1 MDPWLS
7 AQDVL
12 RCHLCGTPGS
22 PMYCDICNTH
32 LCKTCVGEHLSDTSN
47 DHKLVSFGRR
57 GSTYKCLKHS
67 LNICDLFCEQCDY
80 PICKFCISFKEHQ
93 GHYVE
98 DILNSLESKKH
109 VLQMDLQTLEKTLH
123 PIYQKIASNIQVQK
137 VDLKKNNKILI
148 TAIRKHGEELHSEID
163 TIIKKLEA
171 DLDEMDA
178 ELLTILTKKED
189 KIAHIISEISK
200 NIANLKN
207 LIASNDVSVVSA
219 HKSRNAEFRRL
230 IPKLKFSLP
239 CFTPQKINREMI
251 QFGSLSAVS
260 IETTELGFEV
270 DSPGHDSSSERLSI
284 TVPLIIEEINTTYE
298 RSGWITQCFLSK

>member
-1 MDPWLS
+1 
-7 AQDVL
+7 
-12 RCHLCGTPGS
+12 
-22 PMYCDICNTH
+22 
-32 LCKTCVGEHLSDTSN
+32 
-47 DHKLVSFGRR
+47 
-57 GSTYKCLKHS
+57 
-67 LNICDLFCEQCDY
+67 
-80 PICKFCISFKEHQ
+80 
-93 GHYVE
+93 
-98 DILNSLESKKH
+98 
-109 VLQMDLQTLEKTLH
+109 
-123 PIYQKIASNIQVQK
+123 
-137 VDLKKNNKILI
+137 
-148 TAIRKHGEELHSEID
+148 
-163 TIIKKLEA
+163 
-171 DLDEMDA
+171 MDA

-200 NIANLKN
+200 NIPNLKN

-251 QFGSLSAVS
+251 HFGSLSAVS

-270 DSPGHDSSSERLSI
+270 DSSGHDSSSERLSI